1 MNFDHDENTFYE
13 LLKARKDFQG
23 IVRYDPNDLEQELQ
37 MIPSDIEKLLESLYI
52 RGIVVYI
59 TRVNKK
65 TGKTLKIVQLIE
77 EEYR

>member
-1 MNFDHDENTFYE
+1 MNLDYDEKTFYE

-23 IVRYDPNDLEQELQ
+23 IVRYDPNDLEKELQ
-37 MIPSDIEKLLESLYI
+37 MISSDIEKLLESLYI
-52 RGIVVYI
+52 RGILVYI